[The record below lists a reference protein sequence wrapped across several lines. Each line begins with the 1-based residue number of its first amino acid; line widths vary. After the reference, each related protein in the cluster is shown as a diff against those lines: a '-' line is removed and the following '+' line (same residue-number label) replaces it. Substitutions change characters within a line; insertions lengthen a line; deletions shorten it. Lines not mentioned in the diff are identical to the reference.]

1 MTQQPAY
8 LHLADG
14 SHFKGSSPLP
24 LSGHQ
29 YGEVVFNTGM
39 TGYVESLTDP
49 SYAGQILTFTYP
61 LVGNYGVPPK
71 ELWESGRLQPS
82 GVIMSELAMGPSHFQ
97 NERSLLAWL
106 KAEKIPVITGID
118 TRALTK
124 KIREHGVLL
133 GAISASAK
141 PPTKFKDPNIED
153 LVATVTVEKKK
164 IYGKGSKKIIAV
176 DCGMKENIVR
186 CLTSLDATVVRVPY
200 DYDYT
205 KEEFDG
211 LFISN
216 GPGDP
221 ARCTATIEIL
231 KKALEMK
238 KPIFGICLGS
248 QLLALAAGASTY
260 KLRFGHRGHN
270 QPCQNSQNKHCV
282 ITSQNHGYAVDEKTI
297 PRGWRVSYRNL
308 NDGSVE
314 GIAHESLPYF
324 SVQFHPEAAPGP
336 TDSHFLF
343 EKFYKLL

>member
-1 MTQQPAY
+1 VYTWA
-8 LHLADG
+8 
-14 SHFKGSSPLP
+14 
-24 LSGHQ
+24 
-29 YGEVVFNTGM
+29 
-39 TGYVESLTDP
+39 
-49 SYAGQILTFTYP
+49 
-61 LVGNYGVPPK
+61 
-71 ELWESGRLQPS
+71 
-82 GVIMSELAMGPSHFQ
+82 
-97 NERSLLAWL
+97 
-106 KAEKIPVITGID
+106 IT
-118 TRALTK
+118 
-124 KIREHGVLL
+124 
-133 GAISASAK
+133 
-141 PPTKFKDPNIED
+141 
-153 LVATVTVEKKK
+153 KKK